1 MKIRCLTTFL
11 DGRDRFEAGD
21 VRQVDDDRA
30 ARFIAAGWA
39 ADAAGDEVL
48 PQAASP
54 ASVDLDVHNVT
65 HKTQVTYG

>member
-1 MKIRCLTTFL
+1 MKIKCLTTFL

-39 ADAAGDEVL
+39 ADAAGSGSAVGAVPAEVT
-48 PQAASP
+48 
-54 ASVDLDVHNVT
+54 LDVQSSQLAQGARH
-65 HKTQVTYG
+65 G